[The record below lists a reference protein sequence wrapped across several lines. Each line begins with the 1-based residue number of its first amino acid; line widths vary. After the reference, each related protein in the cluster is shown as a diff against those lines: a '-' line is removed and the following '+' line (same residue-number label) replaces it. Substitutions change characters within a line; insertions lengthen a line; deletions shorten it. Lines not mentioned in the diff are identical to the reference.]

1 MKLFLVASLI
11 ALTAALKDIPRRR
24 KSTSQN
30 TKRVLH
36 GNGKGRGSKK
46 GYLVATVETDDVLA
60 KELEYEEEL
69 EYENYSFAGTGMDPK
84 DGVDNT
90 KDIIKLVQNGVAST
104 NADDYTMNQFPGSS
118 TGAVPSMP
126 SVTSPSAAPSGVL
139 SAASV
144 DSPLSPILE
153 TLPREVSPGIFSSD
167 VASLVPSMTPI
178 SLTKEVAPTA
188 FSSDTPSLVPSSVP
202 TEAILPQEARPTAF
216 SIFFSDAPSLV
227 PSMNPSSLTKEVSP
241 TAFSSD
247 TPSLVP
253 SMVPSSAT
261 LPQEAT
267 PTTLPSDAPSLV
279 PSRPPSSAALPEVVS
294 PTPFPT
300 EISGDGSPSV
310 PSANTSDSSTSVT
323 SVMPSGSPIVILTSA
338 SVDAVDPS
346 EYATCEQYDSPAF
359 DDSVTAEIAVEYW
372 YQLEVEN
379 NVNVYNVPVSE
390 LVDTVEVVLLETVQA
405 TMCTERVDRRRL
417 ATNSIAFSASPS
429 DLRMGT

>member
-1 MKLFLVASLI
+1 MMKLFLVASLI

-241 TAFSSD
+241 T
-247 TPSLVP
+247 
-253 SMVPSSAT
+253 
-261 LPQEAT
+261 
-267 PTTLPSDAPSLV
+267 TLPSDAPSLV